1 MSARIT
7 VEHVDGT
14 TWSVDVDH
22 ELFAVTVEDADA
34 AELAAGDTEAL
45 LRASFEF
52 LLEREP
58 VDSILRIFDLTVIE
72 RYFPEWREAMRSRF
86 S

>member
-1 MSARIT
+1 MTRRIT

-34 AELAAGDTEAL
+34 EELAGGDVEAL
-45 LRASFEF
+45 LLASFEF

-58 VDSILRIFDLTVIE
+58 VDSILRMFDLPVIE
-72 RYFPEWREAMRSRF
+72 RYFPEWREEMRRRLG
-86 S
+86 